1 MQQKVSQWLQSQ
13 GYEFS
18 DITAL
23 LSVLG
28 LILVISIVIHFILH
42 RIVLG
47 FVGRLAK
54 KSRRRWREAFFERK
68 LFSRV
73 ALAVQGIIV
82 LIQAS
87 LWLKADSVVLE
98 WVQTVSVLWILLYV
112 LLAIYSLLDALLD
125 ISQDETKLKGLP
137 LRGLFQ
143 SVKLIGTVVVV
154 ILAVSV
160 LIGKSPLIIMSGL
173 GAMTAVIMLVF
184 KDPLLGLVAGIQLS
198 ANDMLE
204 VGDWLEMPSYG
215 ADGDVIE
222 IALTTV
228 KVRNWDKTIT
238 TVPTYA
244 LISDSF
250 KNWRGMQLAGGR
262 RIMRQ
267 VLIDATSI
275 EFLDEDD
282 LARLRKAKLLE
293 PYLTKKQQE
302 IERYNNDGQFDL
314 SSRANGRRMTNL
326 GTFRAYLL
334 TYLENHP
341 DLRQDLTLLVRQG
354 QSSSNGVPIEVY
366 AFTATTQWAE
376 YENIQSDIFD
386 HIFAVIPEFGLRLY
400 QSPTGHDLAK
410 LSAHNRNHNFD
421 ATGGAE
427 STANSRETTDK

>member
-1 MQQKVSQWLQSQ
+1 MQQKFSQWLQSH

-28 LILVISIVIHFILH
+28 LILVISVAIHFILH
-42 RIVLG
+42 RIVLR
-47 FVGRLAK
+47 FVGKLAQ
-54 KSRRRWREAFFERK
+54 KSQRRWRKAFFERK
-68 LFSRV
+68 LFSRI
-73 ALAVQGIIV
+73 ALALQGVIIYV
-82 LIQAS
+82 QAS
-87 LWLKADSVVLE
+87 LWLKPESMVLE
-98 WVQTVSVLWILLYV
+98 WIQTLTVLWILLYI
-112 LLAIYSLLDALLD
+112 LLAAYSLLDALLD
-125 ISQDETKLKGLP
+125 ISQGESRFKGLP

-143 SVKLIGTVVVV
+143 SIKLVATIVV
-154 ILAVSV
+154 IILGVSA
-160 LIGKSPLIIMSGL
+160 LIGKSPLLILSGL

-184 KDPLLGLVAGIQLS
+184 KDPIMGLVAGIQLS

-250 KNWRGMQLAGGR
+250 KNWRGMEETGGR

-267 VLIDATSI
+267 VLIDATCV
-275 EFLDEDD
+275 EFLSDD
-282 LARLRKAKLLE
+282 DVKRLQKARLLE
-293 PYLTKKQQE
+293 PYLAAKQKE
-302 IERYNNDGQFDL
+302 LLSYNEENQFDL
-314 SSRANGRRMTNL
+314 TSRANGRRLTNL

-334 TYLENHP
+334 TYLQNRE
-341 DLRQDLTLLVRQG
+341 DIRQDLTMMVRQG
-354 QSSSNGVPIEVY
+354 QSSSNGIPIEVY
-366 AFTATTQWAE
+366 AFTATTKWAE

-386 HIFAVIPEFGLRLY
+386 HIFAVLPEFGLRLH
-400 QSPTGHDLAK
+400 QSPTGHDFSKLAK
-410 LSAHNRNHNFD
+410 
-421 ATGGAE
+421 AE
-427 STANSRETTDK
+427 SQVRAYDKEVREEADK

>member
-1 MQQKVSQWLQSQ
+1 MQQQFSQWLQSQ

-28 LILVISIVIHFILH
+28 LILLISLVIHFIFH
-42 RIVLG
+42 RIVLR
-47 FVGRLAK
+47 FVDKLAQR
-54 KSRRRWREAFFERK
+54 SQRRWRRAFFERK
-68 LFSRV
+68 LFSRIAFV
-73 ALAVQGIIV
+73 IQGVIIY
-82 LIQAS
+82 IQAS
-87 LWLKADSVVLE
+87 LWLKPDTVVLE
-98 WVQTVSVLWILLYV
+98 WIQTITVLWILLYI
-112 LLAIYSLLDALLD
+112 LLSIFSLLDALLD
-125 ISQDETKLKGLP
+125 VSAGESRLKGLP

-143 SVKLIGTVVVV
+143 SVKLIATIVVV
-154 ILAVSV
+154 ILGVSA
-160 LIGKSPLIIMSGL
+160 LIGKSPLLILSGL

-184 KDPLLGLVAGIQLS
+184 KDPILGLVAGIQLS

-250 KNWRGMQLAGGR
+250 KNWRGMEQAGGR

-275 EFLDEDD
+275 EFLSDEDIQR
-282 LARLRKAKLLE
+282 LKKARLLE
-293 PYLTKKQQE
+293 PYLAQKQQE
-302 IERYNNDGQFDL
+302 ISKYNEDNQFDL

-334 TYLENHP
+334 NYLQNRE
-341 DLRQDLTLLVRQG
+341 DIRQDLTLLVRQS
-354 QSSSNGVPIEVY
+354 QSSSSGIPIEVY
-366 AFTATTQWAE
+366 AFTATTKWAE

-386 HIFAVIPEFGLRLY
+386 HIFAVIPEFGLRLH
-400 QSPTGHDLAK
+400 QSPTGYDFSKLAK
-410 LSAHNRNHNFD
+410 
-421 ATGGAE
+421 AE
-427 STANSRETTDK
+427 AIAKNSSEASTE